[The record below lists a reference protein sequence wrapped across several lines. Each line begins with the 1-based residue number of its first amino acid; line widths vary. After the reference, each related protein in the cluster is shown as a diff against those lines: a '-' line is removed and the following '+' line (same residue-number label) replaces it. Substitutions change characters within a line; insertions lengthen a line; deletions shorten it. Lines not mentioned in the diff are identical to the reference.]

1 MSTATEPDDE
11 YYMRA
16 ALSLARRG
24 LGAVWPNPAVGCV
37 IVANGR
43 VVGRGWTQPGGRPHA
58 ETEALARAGAQAVGA
73 CAYVTLEPCNHHGR
87 TPPCSEALLKAGI
100 RRVVTALEDPD
111 PRVSGG
117 GHDKLLAGGITV
129 IRDVL
134 RTEAEFVNAGF
145 LRRVRDGRPLVT
157 LKMATTLDG
166 RIAASGGASKWIT
179 GPAARARG
187 HLLRASHDAI
197 MVGAGTACT
206 DDPSLTCRLAG
217 MENRS
222 PVRIVLDGR
231 LRLPINSRLVLT
243 ARETPTWIVTLPGA
257 ANADMYRAQGVEII
271 EVAADATGR
280 PDISAALRA
289 IGARGVTRL
298 LVEGGG
304 TLSGAVVAAGLA
316 DRIAW
321 FRAAGIMGGDGVPA
335 VVAYGVTS
343 PADMARFVR
352 VDVIPLGGDVL
363 EMFERRDTPRNG
375 C

>member
-1 MSTATEPDDE
+1 
-11 YYMRA
+11 
-16 ALSLARRG
+16 
-24 LGAVWPNPAVGCV
+24 
-37 IVANGR
+37 
-43 VVGRGWTQPGGRPHA
+43 
-58 ETEALARAGAQAVGA
+58 
-73 CAYVTLEPCNHHGR
+73 
-87 TPPCSEALLKAGI
+87 
-100 RRVVTALEDPD
+100 
-111 PRVSGG
+111 
-117 GHDKLLAGGITV
+117 
-129 IRDVL
+129 
-134 RTEAEFVNAGF
+134 
-145 LRRVRDGRPLVT
+145 
-157 LKMATTLDG
+157 
-166 RIAASGGASKWIT
+166 
-179 GPAARARG
+179 
-187 HLLRASHDAI
+187 
-197 MVGAGTACT
+197 
-206 DDPSLTCRLAG
+206 
-217 MENRS
+217 
-222 PVRIVLDGR
+222 
-231 LRLPINSRLVLT
+231 
-243 ARETPTWIVTLPGA
+243 
-257 ANADMYRAQGVEII
+257 VEII